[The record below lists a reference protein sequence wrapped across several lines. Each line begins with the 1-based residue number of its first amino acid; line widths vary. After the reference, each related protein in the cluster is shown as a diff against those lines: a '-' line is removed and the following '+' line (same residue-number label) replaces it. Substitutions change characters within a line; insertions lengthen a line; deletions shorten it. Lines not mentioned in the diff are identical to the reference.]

1 MAGVKQFRRDNLRL
15 LIDQSG
21 QQAQL
26 AERVGLS
33 PAHVSQMAT
42 LDKGM
47 GDIVARRIETAFA
60 LPAGAMDLPELGG
73 SVADFSADAAS
84 RSKPEAAAQSSGLNT
99 IPELI
104 ADLKAGRMIVLM
116 DDEDRENEGDLL
128 MCADAVRPEDINFMA
143 RFGRGLVCLTLTQEK
158 CRNLRL
164 PLMVSDNGS
173 GFGTNFTVSIEAAQ
187 GVTTGISAHDRAHTV
202 RTAVKADA
210 KPEDV
215 VQPGHIFPL
224 MAQPGGVLTRA
235 GHTEAGCDLAR
246 MAGRTPASVICEILK
261 DDGTMARRPDL
272 EVFAREHGLKIGTI
286 ADLIRYRLDNEHSV
300 ERVAETHVQ
309 TEFGEFRLVTYQD
322 TVDNT
327 VHLAMVKGSISM
339 SQPTLVRVHIRNML
353 QDVLSVRHG
362 DFSWPVRRALERVA
376 EEGAGVVVLL
386 RKPESPRELV
396 QQIVGL
402 NKPDEQHE
410 ATGPV
415 LRTYGLGAQIL
426 SDLGVRKMRVLSAP
440 KRMQGI
446 SGFGLEVVEYVP
458 CD

>member
-1 MAGVKQFRRDNLRL
+1 MNAQVK
-15 LIDQSG
+15 
-21 QQAQL
+21 
-26 AERVGLS
+26 
-33 PAHVSQMAT
+33 
-42 LDKGM
+42 
-47 GDIVARRIETAFA
+47 
-60 LPAGAMDLPELGG
+60 LPASEQN
-73 SVADFSADAAS
+73 
-84 RSKPEAAAQSSGLNT
+84 RGLHS
-99 IPELI
+99 IPEII
-104 ADLKAGRMIVLM
+104 ADLKAGRMVILM

-158 CRNLRL
+158 CRALRL

-173 GFGTNFTVSIEAAQ
+173 GFGTNFTLSIEAAQ

-202 RTAVKADA
+202 RTAVKSEA
-210 KPEDV
+210 KPEDI

-224 MAQPGGVLTRA
+224 MAQNGGVLNRA

-246 MAGRTPASVICEILK
+246 LAGRTPAAVICEILK

-272 EVFAREHGLKIGTI
+272 EAFAKEHDLKIGTI
-286 ADLIRYRLDNEHSV
+286 ADLIRYRLDNEHTV

-327 VHLAMVKGSISM
+327 VHLAMVKGAVAM
-339 SQPTLVRVHIRNML
+339 NKPTLVRVHIRNML
-353 QDVLSVRHG
+353 QDVLAVRHG
-362 DFSWPVRRALERVA
+362 DFSWPVRRALQRVA
-376 EEGAGVVVLL
+376 EEGEGVVVLL
-386 RKPESPRELV
+386 RRPESPRELV

-402 NKPDEQHE
+402 NRPEE
-410 ATGPV
+410 ATEPTGPV

-426 SDLGVRKMRVLSAP
+426 SDLGVRKMRVLSSP
-440 KRMQGI
+440 KKMYGL